1 MSNPKFLNRFLR
13 KLIQNADT
21 SCYFVETQEGNQ
33 MILAFPKYP
42 AFIWRLFRSY
52 WLDSLEDKGHN
63 IMAVSNLVA
72 AQVLQEKGGVIT
84 QSSRGMVAF
93 TLGLIH
99 ALKPGEDEDA
109 DFIPLVNFPEEVE
122 GDPMGLN
129 SPEEQS

>member
-1 MSNPKFLNRFLR
+1 
-13 KLIQNADT
+13 
-21 SCYFVETQEGNQ
+21 

-52 WLDSLEDKGHN
+52 WLDSLKGKGHR
-63 IMAVSNLVA
+63 ILAISNLLA
-72 AQVLQEKGGVIT
+72 GQVLQEEGGVIT

-99 ALKPGEDEDA
+99 VMKPGEEEDA
-109 DFIPLVNFPEEVE
+109 DFIPLVNFPEDVE